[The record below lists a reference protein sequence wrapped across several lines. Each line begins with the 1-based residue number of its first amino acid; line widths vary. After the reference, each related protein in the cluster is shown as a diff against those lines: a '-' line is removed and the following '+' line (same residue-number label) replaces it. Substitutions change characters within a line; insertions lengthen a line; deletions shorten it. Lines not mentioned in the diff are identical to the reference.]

1 MIFGFNTDVKFKG
14 TVYHIQ
20 SEARKHDQ
28 HLQTQVFVRGRCIG
42 KKAMSYGEHAANPDF
57 SDEKMHEML
66 KAQHKGVVDAVRE
79 GRVGE
84 VLSETYGLPATNG
97 FTVQWS
103 NAHSVWQEGTVV
115 LRFQIALAGVP
126 VGGAT
131 LISKVVFPNQ
141 EPIYTQLTSDIGG
154 SVETRVPAADEALE
168 AAAIYVQAIHGD
180 HKATRKYRLRQVG

>member
-14 TVYHIQ
+14 TVYHVQ

-42 KKAMSYGEHAANPDF
+42 KKAMPYGELAADPSF

-84 VLSETYGLPATNG
+84 VLHETYGILATNG
-97 FTVQWS
+97 FNLQWS
-103 NAHSVWQEGTVV
+103 NAHSVVQEGVV
-115 LRFQIALAGVP
+115 VMRFQISLS
-126 VGGAT
+126 GAPINGAK
-131 LISKVVFPNQ
+131 LVSKVVYENR
-141 EPIYTQLTSDIGG
+141 EPIFSEMHSDLGG
-154 SVETRVPAADEALE
+154 SVETRVPADEDALE
-168 AAAIYVQAIHGD
+168 TASIYVQATYGD

>member
-14 TVYHIQ
+14 TVYHVQ

-42 KKAMSYGEHAANPDF
+42 KKATPYAEHAANPEF

-84 VLSETYGLPATNG
+84 VLHETYGIPTTNG
-97 FTVQWS
+97 FTLQWS
-103 NAHSVWQEGTVV
+103 NAHSVVQEGTVIM
-115 LRFQIALAGVP
+115 RFQVSLAGAP
-126 VGGAT
+126 VNGAK
-131 LISKVVFPNQ
+131 LISKVIFPDR
-141 EPIYTQLTSDIGG
+141 EPIFTELKSDVGG
-154 SVETRVPAADEALE
+154 SVEARVAAEDEALD
-168 AAAIYVQAIHGD
+168 AASIYVQAHYGE
-180 HKATRKYRLRQVG
+180 HTATRKYRLRQVG

>member
-42 KKAMSYGEHAANPDF
+42 KKATPYGEHAADPNF
-57 SDEKMHEML
+57 SDDQMHELL

-84 VLSETYGLPATNG
+84 VLHETYGLPSTNG
-97 FTVQWS
+97 FTIQWS
-103 NAHSVWQEGTVV
+103 NAHSVYQEGTVV
-115 LRFQIALAGVP
+115 MRFQVALAGAP
-126 VGGAT
+126 ANGAKV
-131 LISKVVFPNQ
+131 ISKIVYAGRD
-141 EPIYTQLTSDIGG
+141 PIFTELKSDCGG
-154 SVETRVPAADEALE
+154 CVEARIPAADEALDT
-168 AAAIYVQAIHGD
+168 AAIYVQAQYGD
-180 HKATRKYRLRQVG
+180 HTATRKYRLRQVG

>member
-20 SEARKHDQ
+20 SEARKHDE

-42 KKAMSYGEHAANPDF
+42 KKATPYSEHAADPSF
-57 SDEKMHEML
+57 SDDKMHELL
-66 KAQHKGVVDAVRE
+66 KAQHKGVVEAVRE

-84 VLSETYGLPATNG
+84 VLHETYGIPTNG

-103 NAHSVWQEGTVV
+103 NAHSVLQDGVV
-115 LRFQIALAGVP
+115 VMRFQISLAGAP

-131 LISKVVFPNQ
+131 LISKVVFPNEQ
-141 EPIYTQLTSDIGG
+141 PVFAKLTSDKDG
-154 SVETRVPAADEALE
+154 SVETRIPAQADGLE
-168 AAAIYVQAIHGD
+168 NASIYVQATHES
-180 HKATRKYRLRQVG
+180 HNAVRKYRLRQVG